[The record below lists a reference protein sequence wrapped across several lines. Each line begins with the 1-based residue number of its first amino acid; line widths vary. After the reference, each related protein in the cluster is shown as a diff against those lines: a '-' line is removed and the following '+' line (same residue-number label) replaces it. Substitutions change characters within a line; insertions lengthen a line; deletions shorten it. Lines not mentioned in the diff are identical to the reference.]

1 MIQAVKRQIE
11 VQVNPNYLEQQ
22 SLPEQQH
29 YVFTYTVVIQNTGN
43 VTVKLLSRH
52 WIITNS
58 DGYEEEVKGEGV
70 VGEQPI
76 LAPGESFRY
85 TSGAVLETPLGT
97 MQGSY
102 EFMDDRG
109 VLFATDIPLF
119 RLRSRDLQVH

>member
-1 MIQAVKRQIE
+1 
-11 VQVNPNYLEQQ
+11 LEHQ

-29 YVFTYTVVIQNTGN
+29 YVFTYTVTIQNTGN

-58 DGYEEEVKGEGV
+58 DGYTEEVKGEGV
-70 VGEQPI
+70 VGEQPT

-85 TSGAVLETPLGT
+85 SSGAVLETPLGT

-102 EFMDDRG
+102 EFMDEKG
-109 VLFATDIPLF
+109 ILFSTTIPMF
-119 RLRSRDLQVH
+119 RLLATDLQVH